1 MLLLLPLS
9 CMRQCRA
16 ELISKIVSESR
27 HLTAF
32 CSLKVNEMKTFSAG
46 RNDEGLRMDKF
57 TAKVCPGLPKSLLY
71 KYIRIKRIKVNGKKT
86 ELSYRLAAGDVVD
99 MYINDEFFD
108 VTEENAFLSS
118 GMSVDVV
125 YEDDNLLV
133 VNKPQGLVVH
143 EDDSGEKINTLIS
156 GIKKYLYDKGEFDPS
171 KENTF
176 APALC
181 NRIDRNTGGLVIAAK
196 TAEALKVMNQ
206 KIKDREIEKYYYCL
220 VRGVPKPEKGSLKN
234 WLLKDEKKKE
244 VRVYDKPGPGR
255 KTAIT
260 EYSVLKKYKNSSFV
274 RVKLITGRTHQVRAQ
289 FAHAGN
295 PLLGD
300 GKYGA
305 PKANAQSGMKYQA
318 LFSYKIVFK
327 FSTDAA
333 GLDYLSG
340 KEIEIPEKTV
350 LKSWGII

>member
-1 MLLLLPLS
+1 
-9 CMRQCRA
+9 MRTF
-16 ELISKIVSESR
+16 
-27 HLTAF
+27 TA
-32 CSLKVNEMKTFSAG
+32 SQ
-46 RNDEGLRMDKF
+46 NDAGLRMDKF
-57 TAKVCPGLPKSLLY
+57 TVKVCPALPTSLMY

-86 ELSYRLAAGDVVD
+86 ELSYRLKCGDVVD

-118 GMSVDVV
+118 LVRPDVV
-125 YEDDNLLV
+125 FEDENIII

-156 GIKKYLYDKGEFDPS
+156 GIKKYLFDKGEFDPE

-196 TAEALKVMNQ
+196 NADSLKIMNQ
-206 KIKDREIEKYYYCL
+206 KIKDREIEKFYYCL
-220 VRGVPKPEKGSLKN
+220 VKGAPKKDSGTLKN
-234 WLLKDEKKKE
+234 WLYKDENKKE
-244 VRVYDKPGPGR
+244 VKVYDRPGEGR

-260 EYSVLKKYKNSSFV
+260 EYETVKKYKDFSLV
-274 RVKLITGRTHQVRAQ
+274 RARLVTGRTHQVRAQ

-300 GKYGA
+300 GKYGD
-305 PKANAQSGMKYQA
+305 PKANALAGMKYQA
-318 LFSYKIVFK
+318 LFSYKILFN
-327 FSTDAA
+327 FSTDS
-333 GLDYLSG
+333 GRLEYLNG
-340 KEIEIPEKTV
+340 KEISVPLEKI
-350 LKSWGII
+350 LKTWKI

>member
-1 MLLLLPLS
+1 
-9 CMRQCRA
+9 
-16 ELISKIVSESR
+16 
-27 HLTAF
+27 
-32 CSLKVNEMKTFSAG
+32 MKTFSAG
-46 RNDEGLRMDKF
+46 VNDAGIRMDNF

-86 ELSYRLAAGDVVD
+86 ELSYRLAVGDVVD

-118 GMSVDVV
+118 KVSVEVV
-125 YEDDNLLV
+125 YEDDNILV

-143 EDDSGEKINTLIS
+143 EDDNGEKINTLIS
-156 GIKKYLYDKGEFDPS
+156 GIKKYLYDKGDFDPS
-171 KENTF
+171 RENTF

-220 VRGVPKPEKGSLKN
+220 VRGVPHPKEGTLKN
-234 WLLKDEKKKE
+234 WLLKDENKKE

-255 KTAIT
+255 KTAVT
-260 EYSVLKKYKNSSFV
+260 EYSVVKEYEGSAFV

-300 GKYGA
+300 GKYGD
-305 PKANAQSGMKYQA
+305 PKANARSGMKYQA

-333 GLDYLSG
+333 GLEYLNG
-340 KEIEIPEKTV
+340 TKIEVPKERI
-350 LKSWGII
+350 LKNWGII

>member
-1 MLLLLPLS
+1 MKS
-9 CMRQCRA
+9 F
-16 ELISKIVSESR
+16 
-27 HLTAF
+27 TAG
-32 CSLKVNEMKTFSAG
+32 N
-46 RNDEGLRMDKF
+46 NDAGLRMDKF
-57 TAKVCPGLPKSLLY
+57 TTKVCPGLPKSLLY

-86 ELSYRLAAGDVVD
+86 DISYRLAVGDVVD

-108 VTEENAFLSS
+108 VTEENAFLSTKVA
-118 GMSVDVV
+118 VDVV
-125 YEDDNLLV
+125 YEDDNIV
-133 VNKPQGLVVH
+133 IVNKQQGLVVH
-143 EDDSGEKINTLIS
+143 EDDNGEKINTLIS

-171 KENTF
+171 RENTF

-206 KIKDREIEKYYYCL
+206 KIKDREIEKFYYCL
-220 VRGVPKPEKGSLKN
+220 VKGVPNPAEGALKN
-234 WLLKDEKKKE
+234 WLLKDETKKE

-260 EYSVLKKYKNSSFV
+260 EYSVLEKYKDSSFV

-300 GKYGA
+300 GKYGD

-333 GLDYLSG
+333 GLGYLDG
-340 KEIEIPEKTV
+340 MKIEVPKETV
-350 LKSWGII
+350 LKSWRII